1 MRKRVTL
8 RAVDDWAGG
17 LHRTDRGCAKVAA
30 RFAPTLPA
38 IV

>member
-8 RAVDDWAGG
+8 RAVGVQAGG
-17 LHRTDRGCAKVAA
+17 LHRTDMGCAKVAV
-30 RFAPTLPA
+30 RFAPTLPT